1 MRPNTLI
8 VILVVM
14 EHTDENR
21 LQWLPILLEALF
33 VVLGVVLA
41 FAANEWREGR
51 NEKKHAQT
59 ALEGIINELEVNRSA
74 VESSL
79 LYHYHLTDTLRQIYS
94 QNPVLGE
101 VIVHPDGQIF
111 SRGYIAP
118 AALLSTAWEAANAT
132 DAVAA
137 MAYTDVLKLSQIYQS
152 QRRYEQQVQQSGQL
166 IYTKLFNEG
175 HAGMQRNYGNLS
187 TILSAFWYQEC
198 KLLSSYEDVLT
209 VLSDVEEKELPE
221 ICKLVFGR

>member
-1 MRPNTLI
+1 MA
-8 VILVVM
+8 
-14 EHTDENR
+14 HSDENR
-21 LQWLPILLEALF
+21 LEWLPIMLEALF

-41 FAANEWREGR
+41 FAANEWRESR

-59 ALEGIINELEVNRSA
+59 ALEGVINELGVNRSA

-94 QNPVLGE
+94 QKPDIGE
-101 VIVHPDGQIF
+101 VFVHPDGRIF

-132 DAVAA
+132 DAVTA
-137 MAYTDVLKLSQIYQS
+137 MAYADVLKLSQVYQL
-152 QRRYEQQVQQSGQL
+152 QRRYEQQVLQGGQL

-175 HAGMQRNYGNLS
+175 HAGMQHNYANLS

-198 KLLSSYEDVLT
+198 KLLSSYVDVLT

-221 ICKLVFGR
+221 ICKRVLRR

>member
-1 MRPNTLI
+1 MTYS
-8 VILVVM
+8 
-14 EHTDENR
+14 DENR

-59 ALEGIINELEVNRSA
+59 ALEGVINELEVNRSA

-94 QNPVLGE
+94 QKLGPGE
-101 VIVHPDGQIF
+101 VVAHPDGRIF

-118 AALLSTAWEAANAT
+118 AALLSTAWDAANAT
-132 DAVAA
+132 DAVSA
-137 MAYTDVLKLSQIYQS
+137 MAYADVLKLSQIYQS

-175 HAGMQRNYGNLS
+175 HEGMQRNYGNLS
-187 TILSAFWYQEC
+187 TILSTFWYQEC
-198 KLLSSYEDVLT
+198 KLLSNYEDVLT

-221 ICKLVFGR
+221 ICKRVIRR